1 MASRPGLGIATADA
15 FYAGCAA
22 FGVAALSSLLV
33 AWQTPLRLAGGAVLI
48 YLGVRSVLTASSTG
62 AASSARR
69 ERAATR
75 CDLALR
81 LGRRTHAHQP
91 DDDHGV
97 RRGVRERGLVAAPS
111 FATAATATIGVALGS
126 LSWWVALVSVVAAVR
141 HGISESAL
149 VWVSRISGAVIAVF
163 GVLAIASTL

>member
-1 MASRPGLGIATADA
+1 MAGRFRDGLGIATADA

-69 ERAATR
+69 ERAAAR

-81 LGRRTHAHQP
+81 LGGRAHAH
-91 DDDHGV
+91 
-97 RRGVRERGLVAAPS
+97 
-111 FATAATATIGVALGS
+111 
-126 LSWWVALVSVVAAVR
+126 
-141 HGISESAL
+141 
-149 VWVSRISGAVIAVF
+149 
-163 GVLAIASTL
+163 